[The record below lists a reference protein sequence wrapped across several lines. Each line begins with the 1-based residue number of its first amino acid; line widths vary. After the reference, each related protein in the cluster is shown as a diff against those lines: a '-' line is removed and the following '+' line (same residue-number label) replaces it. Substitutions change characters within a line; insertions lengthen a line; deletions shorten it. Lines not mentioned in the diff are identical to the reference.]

1 MTAKEVDRGD
11 PDVRAAERAIENTR
25 ADLAQTLD
33 AIERKLAP
41 RHLVEKGIDMFND
54 AYGGTG
60 GLNRGLEVIRDNP
73 IPFALIGIGAAWLIA
88 SNTGIAAQI
97 ERLASDERVEAVR
110 RRAADLVAGVASD
123 IGTRAGR
130 LASDAAATVGLGEG
144 SGSAAELPLG
154 HTGNP
159 MVDDTGR
166 SGSETW
172 VHQAAD
178 MAQDALRSAK
188 DSGGEM
194 LNRAGDGATRIA
206 DQVSE
211 AFERHPLA
219 IGAIGVIG
227 GALLALLLPAT
238 RAEDAALGGTRDELW
253 QKAQE
258 AGQQAV
264 SRVREVGARAAA
276 RAVDAAAEYVK
287 DEIGKSEIGRGDM
300 GRGEIG
306 RGAIDKPSHG

>member
-1 MTAKEVDRGD
+1 MTAHGTGGGAPSLRE
-11 PDVRAAERAIENTR
+11 AERAIEQTR

-54 AYGGTG
+54 AYGGTRA
-60 GLNRGLEVIRDNP
+60 LNRGLEVIRDNP
-73 IPFALIGIGAAWLIA
+73 IPFALIGVGAAWLIV

-97 ERLASDERVEAVR
+97 GRLASDERVEAVR

-123 IGTRAGR
+123 IGTRAGQ
-130 LASDAAATVGLGEG
+130 LASDVAATVGLGEG
-144 SGSAAELPLG
+144 SGAAAERPLG

-166 SGSETW
+166 TGSETW

-194 LNRAGDGATRIA
+194 LNRAGSYAGDGATRVA
-206 DQVSE
+206 DQLSE

-264 SRVREVGARAAA
+264 SRVREVGARAAV
-276 RAVDAAAEYVK
+276 RAVDAAAGYVK
-287 DEIGKSEIGRGDM
+287 DEIGKSEIGRG
-300 GRGEIG
+300 EIG
-306 RGAIDKPSHG
+306 RGAIDKPSQG